1 MTTLQS
7 LYEKMRQHLLAMPG
21 PAWDILAGACQYRTS
36 DGNACLVGC
45 LLTDGEAEE
54 ADSKTLDAD
63 DLARRYFARIP
74 HARAF
79 LQEAQLIHDKDAG
92 ANAAVSHAGNVEA
105 WRAAA
110 LLAFDALAVEHD
122 LKVPA

>member
-7 LYEKMRQHLLAMPG
+7 LYKKMRQHLLVMPG
-21 PAWDILAGACQYRTS
+21 PAWDDAASACQYRTS

-45 LLTDGEAEE
+45 LLTNGEAEE
-54 ADSKTLDAD
+54 ADSKTLDAG

-74 HARAF
+74 HAGAF

-92 ANAAVSHAGNVEA
+92 DNAAVSHAGNVEA
-105 WRAAA
+105 WRAAT
-110 LLAFDALAVEHD
+110 LLAFDALAGEYD
-122 LKVPA
+122 LKVQA